1 MNTNENS
8 RIEQG
13 NILLRE
19 RKFEE
24 ANQHAQLYVDELKSG
39 TYETQELYEAL
50 NILAFSYIRRTLSKD
65 AIPIVQEMLSMCK
78 DLPDDIRLT
87 KTFRC
92 NNIIGLLLFEL
103 SRSNEGLSYLERA
116 YEIALELGDKDNLST
131 ITGNLGLVHSSLS
144 NDVKALELLRFSED
158 ISKEL
163 KTYDHLAIVSDNIA
177 TIFNK
182 HGDYSK
188 ALEYFSKAL
197 ELHTKSNAK
206 DGIGRALG
214 HIGSVYFSMNDLEK
228 AQEYLFKALS
238 IHEEID
244 YKRGIETWHEI
255 LGDIMLEKGNAD
267 EALNHFTK
275 AVEVNRFLG
284 NPITEAVHI
293 GSLGDVHLH
302 KGQLDEA
309 YDCYETA
316 LEMLRDSERVGD
328 YYDNLLQMTKIKSN
342 PAFAQHDISKA
353 ETILLET
360 LESLRKLSLKSIEL
374 AYLNHL
380 SDMYKSQGKWEEA
393 YQFYDLSMNV
403 RQEINSNEVRDKI
416 KDMEF
421 QQAYHQMEQQRLVE
435 LTRLQEKEQLLHEIL
450 PSHVAEKIIRGE
462 KTIAEECHDMTIM
475 FADIV
480 GFTSLSEH
488 LQPSQ
493 IIELLNSVYSNLDQ
507 LAEMHG
513 IEKIKTIGDAYMA
526 ICNTDEDLR
535 EHKRRM
541 LTFAKQILHSCKEI
555 TLPNGDCLQVR
566 IGIHS
571 GPTVTGVIGTKKLS
585 YDVWGDAVNTAA
597 RMESYGEP
605 GTIQIS
611 QEFYEEVKDFEVVKS
626 MHFLTQKEVA
636 MKGKGMMHTV
646 LLQL

>member
-393 YQFYDLSMNV
+393 YQFYVLSMNV

-526 ICNTDEDLR
+526 ICNTDEDLK

-541 LTFAKQILHSCKEI
+541 LTFAKQILHACKEI

-626 MHFLTQKEVA
+626 MHFFTQKEVT

>member
-19 RKFEE
+19 GKFEE
-24 ANQHAQLYVDELKSG
+24 ANQHAQLYVNELKSG

-116 YEIALELGDKDNLST
+116 YEIALELGDKDNLSS

-158 ISKEL
+158 IPKEL
-163 KTYDHLAIVSDNIA
+163 KTYNHLAIVSDNIA

-188 ALEYFSKAL
+188 ALDYFSKAL

-275 AVEVNRFLG
+275 AIDVNRFLG

-293 GSLGDVHLH
+293 GSIGDVHLH

-309 YDCYETA
+309 YDCYNTA

-328 YYDNLLQMTKIKSN
+328 YYDNLLQLTKIQSN

-360 LESLRKLSLKSIEL
+360 LELLRKLSLKSIEL

-393 YQFYDLSMNV
+393 YQFYVLSMNV
-403 RQEINSNEVRDKI
+403 QQEINSNEVRDKI

-526 ICNTDEDLR
+526 ICNTDENLK
-535 EHKRRM
+535 EHKRQM
-541 LTFAKQILHSCKEI
+541 LTFAKQIPHSCKEI
-555 TLPNGDCLQVR
+555 TLPNGDCLQIR

-605 GTIQIS
+605 ETIQIS

>member
-24 ANQHAQLYVDELKSG
+24 ANQHAQLYVNELKSG
-39 TYETQELYEAL
+39 TYETKELYEAL
-50 NILAFSYIRRTLSKD
+50 NILAFSYIRRTLSND

-116 YEIALELGDKDNLST
+116 YEIALELGEKDNLST

-197 ELHTKSNAK
+197 ELHTRSNAK

-228 AQEYLFKALS
+228 AEEYLFKALS

-275 AVEVNRFLG
+275 AIEVNRFLG

-293 GSLGDVHLH
+293 GSIGDVHLH

-309 YDCYETA
+309 YDYYNTA
-316 LEMLRDSERVGD
+316 LEILRDSERVGD
-328 YYDNLLQMTKIKSN
+328 YYDNLLQMTKIQSN

-353 ETILLET
+353 ESILLET

-374 AYLNHL
+374 AYLIHL

-393 YQFYDLSMNV
+393 YQFYVMSMNV
-403 RQEINSNEVRDKI
+403 QQEINSNEVRDKI

-555 TLPNGDCLQVR
+555 TLPNGDFLQVR